1 MKKYLKIGVLLL
13 CLLLVP
19 SLVGAGCEGL
29 DSSAQYL
36 CQRLQAIETKQN
48 QILQNQEKI
57 KKALLLM
64 SRGVH
69 LYTESYEAIQKE
81 LK

>member
-1 MKKYLKIGVLLL
+1 MTKYLKIVVLLL
-13 CLLLVP
+13 WLSAVP

-29 DSSAQYL
+29 DSSARAL
-36 CQRLQAIETKQN
+36 CQRLQTIEAKQDR
-48 QILQNQEKI
+48 ILQNQEKI
-57 KKALLLM
+57 KKALMIM
-64 SRGVH
+64 SSGVH